1 MANQQDNTEK
11 CPDIC
16 KAVLAE
22 IFRIHGWTKLATRTP
37 VWERTN
43 FETDIKQMGLSWKQL
58 ERITQDRRRWR
69 EVVHTW
75 PML

>member
-22 IFRIHGWTKLATRTP
+22 TFRIHGWTKLATRTSGREQTLRQISNKN
-37 VWERTN
+37 VAEL
-43 FETDIKQMGLSWKQL
+43 ETTGEDHPG
-58 ERITQDRRRWR
+58 
-69 EVVHTW
+69 H
-75 PML
+75 